1 MRKEVKPIFC
11 RDISFQQPIKA
22 HHEKLFSMKYH
33 NLPTSGI
40 IVLASILLLAGCAG
54 LGKHL
59 EPPRISLAG
68 IQPVEFTG
76 LETVFRIQLRVFN
89 SNDMDLNIKGIEA
102 DLALNGK
109 PFANGVSKTETNI
122 PAFDTALV
130 PVTVY
135 SSVIDIFRSVQGLQK
150 SEQLTYRLKGK
161 LMLSG
166 EGMTAASLPFDRE
179 GRITLT
185 DSETKQQ

>member
-1 MRKEVKPIFC
+1 
-11 RDISFQQPIKA
+11 
-22 HHEKLFSMKYH
+22 MKYH
-33 NLPTSGI
+33 NLTTSAA

-54 LGKHL
+54 MGKRL
-59 EPPRISLAG
+59 EPPRITLAG

-89 SNDMDLNIKGIEA
+89 SNDMDLDVKGIEA

-109 PFANGVSKTETNI
+109 PFATGVSKTDTKI

-135 SSVIDIFRSVQGLQK
+135 SSVIDIFRSVRGLQK

-161 LMLSG
+161 LRLSG
-166 EGMTAASLPFDRE
+166 EGLTTSSLPFDRE

-185 DSETKQQ
+185 DSETNPQ

>member
-1 MRKEVKPIFC
+1 
-11 RDISFQQPIKA
+11 
-22 HHEKLFSMKYH
+22 MKC
-33 NLPTSGI
+33 LSPKTSAL
-40 IVLASILLLAGCAG
+40 IVFISILTLAGCAG
-54 LGKHL
+54 MGKRL

-161 LMLSG
+161 LRLSG
-166 EGMTAASLPFDRE
+166 EGMTASSLPFDQE

-185 DSETKQQ
+185 DKEAKQQ

>member
-1 MRKEVKPIFC
+1 MKC
-11 RDISFQQPIKA
+11 
-22 HHEKLFSMKYH
+22 FSPK
-33 NLPTSGI
+33 TSAL
-40 IVLASILLLAGCAG
+40 IVFISILTLSGCAG
-54 LGKHL
+54 LGNRL

-76 LETVFRIQLRVFN
+76 FETVFRIQLRVFN
-89 SNDMDLNIKGIEA
+89 SNDMDLNVKGIEA

-109 PFANGVSKTETNI
+109 PFATGVSNTDTKI

-135 SSVIDIFRSVQGLQK
+135 SSVIDIFRNVQGLQK

-161 LMLSG
+161 LRLSG
-166 EGMTAASLPFDRE
+166 EGMTASSLPFDQE
-179 GRITLT
+179 GKITLT